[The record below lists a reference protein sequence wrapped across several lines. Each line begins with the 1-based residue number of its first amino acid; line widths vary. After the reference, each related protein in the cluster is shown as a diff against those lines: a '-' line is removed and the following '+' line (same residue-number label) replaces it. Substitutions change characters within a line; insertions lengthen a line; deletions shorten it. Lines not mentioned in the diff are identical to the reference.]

1 MKSRCAPLVLA
12 ALVAGNALANNA
24 EEILALEADSEYGE
38 YLAGECSACH
48 NPNTA
53 DGSAVPQIHGVE
65 ALTVIEKLLAYRD
78 GTLENTTMQGIAVG
92 LADDEIAAIA
102 AYLSGFKAD

>member
-1 MKSRCAPLVLA
+1 MKSRWAPLVLV
-12 ALVAGNALANNA
+12 ALIAGNALASSA
-24 EEILALEADSEYGE
+24 EEILALEADPEFGE

-65 ALTVIEKLLAYRD
+65 ALTLIQKLLAYRD

-92 LADDEIAAIA
+92 LSEDEIAAIV
-102 AYLSGFKAD
+102 AYLSGF